1 MESVSREIA
10 INAAVAADP
19 PTATQPTMIATSWRM
34 ETRVARIVR
43 RYPSRPCPI
52 GSHIR
57 APPVP

>member
-43 RYPSRPCPI
+43 R
-52 GSHIR
+52 
-57 APPVP
+57 